1 MPNPRL
7 QANPLSC
14 KSRLPTAP
22 VTNPGGTSTGPT
34 RKRNAT
40 AKCLETKQ
48 RLFLLSS
55 PPNIHI
61 KEKQMAILQAGSHWM
76 LSFAHYC
83 KFNRIYACY
92 FVTILHPCVFHV
104 QEQKWSLYEA
114 TLSSY
119 IYRLP

>member
-40 AKCLETKQ
+40 AKYLETKQ

-55 PPNIHI
+55 LLNIHV
-61 KEKQMAILQAGSHWM
+61 EEEQMAILEAGTHWIVLQIPSIIGIITSYLM
-76 LSFAHYC
+76 MRKVAH
-83 KFNRIYACY
+83 I
-92 FVTILHPCVFHV
+92 ILLR
-104 QEQKWSLYEA
+104 WINI
-114 TLSSY
+114 SY
-119 IYRLP
+119 HFIF